1 MESTYTHLPFDIL
14 ALTTLVSTIF
24 CFHVRGH
31 LTGDLVMKLS
41 EKKGGT
47 SYTTIISIIFPCER
61 SDAGEYGFCTYGR
74 IGQSEE
80 G

>member
-1 MESTYTHLPFDIL
+1 MNISTRL
-14 ALTTLVSTIF
+14 
-24 CFHVRGH
+24 G
-31 LTGDLVMKLS
+31 TGDVIRTPVGEIEETRDEDKQHGIS
-41 EKKGGT
+41 ER
-47 SYTTIISIIFPCER
+47 IIFPCER